1 LELALTFAGKAP
13 ATEPV
18 VSFGLANMWFYALK
32 RTGLAVVIVA
42 VAVLLLFSLL
52 HMIPGD
58 PISIALGPR
67 ATPEIIERY
76 TEKMHLN
83 DPIVVQFFI
92 FLKNAATGDLGVD
105 VFSERSVALIV
116 GEQLPY
122 TLILAVVGLG
132 WAVLLG
138 IPLGCVSAIRP
149 NSLLDRIT
157 GLLSVGTI
165 AVPSFLVSIWALLI
179 FAIHLKWL
187 PVIGAGESGDIMD
200 QIHHLIL
207 PAFAVGLGW
216 VGYLARLVRA
226 SMLEVMG
233 ENYIRA
239 ARSFGLSQRT
249 VIYRY
254 ALKVAILPTITLI
267 GIGFGNLLAGAVYAE
282 IIFARPGIGKL
293 IYDMVM
299 SRNFPVIQGAVLIT
313 TALYVVITL
322 FADLMVAWMD
332 PRVRESLL

>member
-1 LELALTFAGKAP
+1 
-13 ATEPV
+13 
-18 VSFGLANMWFYALK
+18 MWFYALK
-32 RTGLAVVIVA
+32 RTGLAIVIVA

-92 FLKNAATGDLGVD
+92 FLKNAAIGDLGVD

-116 GEQLPY
+116 AEQLPY

-138 IPLGCVSAIRP
+138 IPLGCISAVRP

-157 GLLSVGTI
+157 GVLSVGTI

-187 PVIGAGESGDIMD
+187 PVIGAGEPGDIMD
-200 QIHHLIL
+200 QIYHLIL

-313 TALYVVITL
+313 TALYVLITL

>member
-1 LELALTFAGKAP
+1 
-13 ATEPV
+13 
-18 VSFGLANMWFYALK
+18 
-32 RTGLAVVIVA
+32 
-42 VAVLLLFSLL
+42 
-52 HMIPGD
+52 
-58 PISIALGPR
+58 
-67 ATPEIIERY
+67 
-76 TEKMHLN
+76 
-83 DPIVVQFFI
+83 
-92 FLKNAATGDLGVD
+92 VD
-105 VFSERSVALIV
+105 VFSERSVARIV

-138 IPLGCVSAIRP
+138 IPLGCISAVRP

-200 QIHHLIL
+200 QIRHLIL

-313 TALYVVITL
+313 TALYVLITL

>member
-1 LELALTFAGKAP
+1 
-13 ATEPV
+13 
-18 VSFGLANMWFYALK
+18 MWFYALK
-32 RTGLAVVIVA
+32 RAGLAIIIVT

-105 VFSERSVALIV
+105 VFSERSVARIV

-138 IPLGCVSAIRP
+138 IPLGCISAVRP

-313 TALYVVITL
+313 TALYVLITL

-332 PRVRESLL
+332 PRVRESLV

>member
-1 LELALTFAGKAP
+1 
-13 ATEPV
+13 
-18 VSFGLANMWFYALK
+18 MWFYALK
-32 RTGLAVVIVA
+32 RTGLSLIIVT

-67 ATPEIIERY
+67 ATPEVVKRY

-83 DPIVVQFFI
+83 DPIAVQFFI
-92 FLKNAATGDLGVD
+92 FLKNAVSGDLGLN
-105 VFSERSVALIV
+105 VFSERSVAVIV
-116 GEQLPY
+116 GEQLPF

-138 IPLGCVSAIRP
+138 IPLGCISAVRP

-157 GLLSVGTI
+157 GVLSVGTI

-239 ARSFGLSQRT
+239 ARSFGLPQRT
-249 VIYRY
+249 IIYRY

-282 IIFARPGIGKL
+282 IIFARPGVGKL

-299 SRNFPVIQGAVLIT
+299 TRNFPVVQGAVLLT
-313 TALYVVITL
+313 TAIYVVITL
-322 FADLMVAWMD
+322 FADLIVAWID